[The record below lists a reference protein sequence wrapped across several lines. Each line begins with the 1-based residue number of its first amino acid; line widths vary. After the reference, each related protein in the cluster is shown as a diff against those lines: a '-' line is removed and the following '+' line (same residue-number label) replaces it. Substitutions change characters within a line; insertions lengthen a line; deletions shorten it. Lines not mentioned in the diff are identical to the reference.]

1 MEVNNEMIDYNND
14 NHRLYF
20 PNKIIVNWFI
30 DSMDLSKECFPY
42 TILNSNGNSI
52 ITTHLQKR
60 SYK

>member
-1 MEVNNEMIDYNND
+1 MEVNNEMIDYNNG

-42 TILNSNGNSI
+42 SEFEWKFNNYHSFAKEEL
-52 ITTHLQKR
+52 
-60 SYK
+60 

>member
-1 MEVNNEMIDYNND
+1 MEVNNEMIDYNNG

-42 TILNSNGNSI
+42 YSEFEWKFNNYHSFAKEEL
-52 ITTHLQKR
+52 
-60 SYK
+60 